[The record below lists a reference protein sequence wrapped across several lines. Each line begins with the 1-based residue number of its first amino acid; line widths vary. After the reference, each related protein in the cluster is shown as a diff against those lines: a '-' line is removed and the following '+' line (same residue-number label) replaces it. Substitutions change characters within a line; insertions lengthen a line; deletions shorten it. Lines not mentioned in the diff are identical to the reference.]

1 MKTVSHIIKQ
11 FAQELMMQKGIKVE
25 SLVLNLEG
33 FNQLAEE
40 FESMSLFDA
49 NTGSKFRSKIVLITP
64 AGYVEVKSE
73 V

>member
-1 MKTVSHIIKQ
+1 MKTVSYIIKQ
-11 FAQELMMQKGIKVE
+11 FAQELMMEKGVKVE
-25 SLVLNLEG
+25 SLVLNPEG

-40 FESMSLFDA
+40 FESMPLFDA
-49 NTGSKFRSKIVLITP
+49 NTGSKFINRIILITP